1 MPLNDEIIEEN
12 SLESE
17 ESTSDN
23 STDYPADTDD
33 PEVEDDDSLV
43 QDEESGSTAPEGE
56 QSEPEE
62 EEPDSDPEN
71 ISDEIVPDETVPDEI
86 VLDETV
92 LSDEESILPAD
103 DSLSDNSMEIQ
114 ENEISSYSET
124 VEVYTDLEAFEASTI
139 QVDLYQYTILN
150 RLEFIQYALCIV
162 IALLFLQLFVRYKK

>member
-1 MPLNDEIIEEN
+1 MPLDDEIIEKN
-12 SLESE
+12 PLESE

-71 ISDEIVPDETVPDEI
+71 IPDEIVPDETIP
-86 VLDETV
+86 DETV
-92 LSDEESILPAD
+92 PEEESILPAD

-114 ENEISSYSET
+114 KNEISSYSET